1 MEPGATGGEASIV
14 PLCYAT
20 RKLIFKRERGEN
32 ESNLGN
38 LDLQFSALPLLP
50 PPLQYLGLSLNK
62 TSKESVGIQTKICSR
77 EIWMLQSLVALVSA
91 LKLKTRVPKRCLGFK
106 RISPFCK
113 PECEGKRAH

>member
-62 TSKESVGIQTKICSR
+62 NKESVSIQPKICSR
-77 EIWMLQSLVALVSA
+77 EI
-91 LKLKTRVPKRCLGFK
+91 
-106 RISPFCK
+106 
-113 PECEGKRAH
+113 